1 MALTILQDL
10 DWPYSGGIN
19 AKKAVNAIVED
30 PSLEKLKEF
39 TSSLEKPK
47 PIISHDV
54 FSKIQVHSMNCI
66 QITWSTA
73 LVAWLHRCIQVNCKQ
88 TMECTSSDGGRLI

>member
-1 MALTILQDL
+1 MALIILQDL

-19 AKKAVNAIVED
+19 AKKAVNAVIED
-30 PSLEKLKEF
+30 PTLESLKEF
-39 TSSLEKPK
+39 VGTLEKPK

-73 LVAWLHRCIQVNCKQ
+73 WVGW
-88 TMECTSSDGGRLI
+88 

>member
-66 QITWSTA
+66 
-73 LVAWLHRCIQVNCKQ
+73 
-88 TMECTSSDGGRLI
+88 